1 VEDVV
6 GSVRIAV
13 LKHSNGEVTRRGF
26 IAPDIEA
33 AQDKALAWLTEN
45 YKPGD
50 EIEIRNPICGDHE
63 CIVH

>member
-6 GSVRIAV
+6 SWTRIAIIR
-13 LKHSNGEVTRRGF
+13 HQNGTVTRRGF
-26 IAPDIEA
+26 IAVDIEA
-33 AQDKALAWLTEN
+33 AQDKALAWLREN

-50 EIEIRNPICGDHE
+50 EIEIRNPICGDQE